1 MSLGT
6 SVEQLEWLELLD
18 VSIADP
24 DSLVRAFR
32 AVSLVRQR
40 LDVIETTLA
49 QQLAEVDATPEVTLT
64 QVLDHT
70 RRGAQR
76 LARRARLLRGSS
88 PACELLASAFHSG
101 EVGVDHVDT
110 FVDVLRAL
118 EPELHDAFLD
128 DTSAVELAAGLS
140 PRRFAARLRLVAERL
155 RRQRGIDLL
164 EQQKRQAS
172 MRIWTNS
179 ATGMVHLSG
188 VFDPESAVFL
198 AGRIDS
204 MVQEITSAGYPDTCP
219 EDPIDRLAHVRA
231 LALAKL
237 IMGQTTTGAGSPDV
251 LVVVDTTQRNEFGEP
266 VIDWGLPVE
275 LPVDALVRV
284 FEQNP
289 GVTVVDI
296 ARNGRVVDR
305 TTRLNAG
312 RSSRLAN
319 RAQRRVLRAYH
330 ATCAAPD
337 CSVPFQY
344 CEIHHVDWW
353 RHGGTTDLANL
364 VPVCSRHHHRVHE
377 DGWILEVD
385 PRRVVRLRPP
395 DGKVPAGRPPPDV
408 QAA

>member
-6 SVEQLEWLELLD
+6 SVKQLEWLELLD
-18 VSIADP
+18 VASADP
-24 DSLVRAFR
+24 DALVRAFH
-32 AVSLVRQR
+32 AVSRIRQR

-49 QQLAEVDATPEVTLT
+49 QQLSEADATPELTLT
-64 QVLDHT
+64 QLLDHT
-70 RRGAQR
+70 RRQAQR
-76 LARRARLLRGSS
+76 LARRARLLQGSS
-88 PACELLASAFHSG
+88 PACVLLASAFHSG
-101 EVGVDHVDT
+101 EVGVSHVDT

-118 EPELHDAFLD
+118 EPELHDAFLA
-128 DTSAVELAAGLS
+128 DTSAVELAADLS
-140 PRRFAARLRLVAERL
+140 QRRFAARLRLVAERL

-164 EQQKRQAS
+164 ERQKRQAS

-198 AGRIDS
+198 AGRIDA
-204 MVQEITSAGYPDTCP
+204 MVQQITTTGYPDTCP
-219 EDPIDRLAHVRA
+219 VDPIDRLAHVRA

-237 IMGQTTTGAGSPDV
+237 IMGEPTTGTGSPDV
-251 LVVVDTTQRNEFGEP
+251 LIVVDTTQRNEFGEP
-266 VIDWGLPVE
+266 VCDWGLPVE
-275 LPVDALVRV
+275 LPVEALVRV
-284 FEQNP
+284 FDQHP
-289 GVTVVDI
+289 GVTVVDL

-337 CSVPFQY
+337 CSVPFRY
-344 CEIHHVDWW
+344 CEIHHIEWW
-353 RHGGTTDLANL
+353 RRGGSTDLANL
-364 VPVCSRHHHRVHE
+364 VPVCSHHHHLVHE
-377 DGWILEVD
+377 AGWTLEID
-385 PRRVVRLRPP
+385 SQRVVSLSPP
-395 DGKVPAGRPPPDV
+395 DGKVTAGRPPPDV